1 MTILDTQ
8 HDLPAFRHAI
18 RDWLADVVP
27 PDWKARMARA
37 SNDEFIA
44 FQRWWMAERSK
55 VGLAIPHWPKEYGGA
70 GLTLQ
75 HLIVIADEMAR
86 ADAPQARLF
95 TISLI
100 HLPGTL
106 FPHGTEAQ
114 KRRYLAGVANGD
126 VWCQGFS
133 EPNSGSD
140 LASLRTRAVRDGDHY
155 VINGQKI
162 WSSNSMYADHC
173 ILLTRTDPDA
183 PKHRGITYFIM
194 DMRSPGVEVRPIRQ
208 ANGRSEFGEIFL
220 TDVRIPAENMIGREN
235 NGWRVAQATLASER
249 GVIAFEGA
257 ERQRYE
263 VEAFYQRALAE
274 DAPWLQDDQ
283 LRREFIGFLAEIQAG
298 RRLLRQVLRESEAP
312 DAAASVL
319 PSIVKLSGTALRQ
332 RICSFMVRVAGIG
345 GRGTGQPNA
354 ANLTATSRSV
364 PENQPQ
370 AQRNGGPQH
379 NAQHQRQAGPACRRQ
394 LRFVAART
402 NLRIQLPRRRIG
414 LRLRP
419 QWHHATRRLRF
430 AQHRPA
436 TTSNRRRG
444 SRIAG
449 CCNRR
454 VHGHLPGQLRDHSRT
469 YRPFK

>member
-1 MTILDTQ
+1 MTILDAQ
-8 HDLPAFRHAI
+8 HDLPAFRQEI
-18 RDWLADVVP
+18 RDWLAEVVP
-27 PDWKARMARA
+27 ADWKARMVRA
-37 SNDEFIA
+37 SNEEFIA

-70 GLTLQ
+70 GLTLR

-114 KRRYLAGVANGD
+114 KRRYLAGVAKGD

-162 WSSNSMYADHC
+162 WSSNSMYADYC

-183 PKHRGITYFIM
+183 QKHRGISYFIM

-208 ANGRSEFGEIFL
+208 ANGRAEFGELFL
-220 TDVRIPAENMIGREN
+220 TNVRIPAENMIGREN

-263 VEAFYQRALAE
+263 VEAFYRRGAG
-274 DAPWLQDDQ
+274 DATRP
-283 LRREFIGFLAEIQAG
+283 GC
-298 RRLLRQVLRESEAP
+298 
-312 DAAASVL
+312 
-319 PSIVKLSGTALRQ
+319 GT
-332 RICSFMVRVAGIG
+332 ISF
-345 GRGTGQPNA
+345 A
-354 ANLTATSRSV
+354 ANSSASSR
-364 PENQPQ
+364 
-370 AQRNGGPQH
+370 R
-379 NAQHQRQAGPACRRQ
+379 CRR
-394 LRFVAART
+394 
-402 NLRIQLPRRRIG
+402 G
-414 LRLRP
+414 
-419 QWHHATRRLRF
+419 
-430 AQHRPA
+430 
-436 TTSNRRRG
+436 
-444 SRIAG
+444 AG
-449 CCNRR
+449 CCDACWRR
-454 VHGHLPGQLRDHSRT
+454 VN
-469 YRPFK
+469 RPKPPPVSCRRSSSCPRRCCGSGSAPS

>member
-1 MTILDTQ
+1 MTILDKQ
-8 HDLPAFRHAI
+8 HDLAGFRQAV

-27 PDWKARMARA
+27 ADWKARMAKA
-37 SNDEFIA
+37 SNEEFIA

-55 VGLAIPHWPKEYGGA
+55 AGLAIPHWPADYGGA
-70 GLTLQ
+70 GLSLQ
-75 HLIVIADEMAR
+75 HLIVIAEEMAR
-86 ADAPQARLF
+86 ADAPQARMF

-114 KRRYLAGVANGD
+114 KRRYLAGVAKGD

-140 LASLRTRAVRDGDHY
+140 LASLRCRAVRDGDDY

-162 WSSNSMYADHC
+162 WSSYSMYADWC

-183 PKHRGITYFIM
+183 PKHRGISYFIM

-263 VEAFYQRALAE
+263 VEAFYRHALATG
-274 DAPWLQDDQ
+274 APWLQDDQ
-283 LRREFIGFLAEIQAG
+283 LRREFMGFLAEMQAG
-298 RRLLRQVLRESEAP
+298 RRLLRQLLRENELP
-312 DAAASVL
+312 DASASVL
-319 PSIVKLSGTALRQ
+319 PSIVKLSGTTLRQ
-332 RICSFMVRVAGIG
+332 RICSFMA
-345 GRGTGQPNA
+345 
-354 ANLTATSRSV
+354 
-364 PENQPQ
+364 
-370 AQRNGGPQH
+370 
-379 NAQHQRQAGPACRRQ
+379 
-394 LRFVAART
+394 
-402 NLRIQLPRRRIG
+402 
-414 LRLRP
+414 
-419 QWHHATRRLRF
+419 
-430 AQHRPA
+430 
-436 TTSNRRRG
+436 
-444 SRIAG
+444 RIAG
-449 CCNRR
+449 VEGQAFAMLAEDPFGSPMFDFMSSFSGTIAGGTNEIMRNIIAERGLGMPR
-454 VHGHLPGQLRDHSRT
+454 V
-469 YRPFK
+469 